1 MSKKNLLNEG
11 TIRRFM
17 KLAEIEP
24 LTNQFVGKINESE
37 EVVTETEEPVEEGM
51 DADYMDDEMMEEEM
65 DLMGDEGDEG
75 DEDPLAAEDDDMDLE
90 DLLAE
95 MDYQDDDEDELGPD
109 MEDEEGDMEMDAEE
123 GDMEMD
129 VEMDMEEPAPAA
141 GGMDPEAMREMV
153 KDAVM
158 DALKQLVDGG
168 DLDISMEEP
177 EAIDVAGDEEE
188 PELEAEEED
197 EEEMV
202 NEVARRVMKRIINSR
217 R

>member
-11 TIRRFM
+11 TVRRFM

-24 LTNQFVGKINESE
+24 LTDQFVGKINESE

-65 DLMGDEGDEG
+65 DPEMGDEI

-95 MDYQDDDEDELGPD
+95 MDYQDDDEDEVGPD
-109 MEDEEGDMEMDAEE
+109 MEDEEEDMEMDAEE

-129 VEMDMEEPAPAA
+129 VEMDMEEPAAPA

-177 EAIDVAGDEEE
+177 EEIDVAGEED
-188 PELEAEEED
+188 EEED